1 MWIIISI
8 SILVIC
14 IIFNLFLISFDKKL
28 KRLEKQ
34 IILLFEKR
42 THLVP
47 SLYEITKKYLTKHE
61 EVFSEIIHLRKIEFS
76 NYNESFL
83 QRIQNETLIHHELN
97 FIFKVAIKHPKIQKD
112 EKFLLIRDLFLDN
125 SYEIGKK
132 VEVYKK
138 VIQLLNR
145 FVTIKN
151 FTIIWIF
158 IWVEKRIEI

>member
-97 FIFKVAIKHPKIQKD
+97 FIFKVANQHPKIQKD

>member
-61 EVFSEIIHLRKIEFS
+61 EVFSEIIHLRKVEFS

-97 FIFKVAIKHPKIQKD
+97 FIFKVANQHPKIQKD

-132 VEVYKK
+132 VEMYKK
-138 VIQLLNR
+138 IIQLLNR
-145 FVTIKN
+145 FVAIKN

>member
-1 MWIIISI
+1 MWIIIWI
-8 SILVIC
+8 IIFTIFV
-14 IIFNLFLISFDKKL
+14 IFNLFLTSFDKKL

-47 SLYEITKKYLTKHE
+47 SLFEITKKYMSKHE
-61 EVFSEIIHLRKIEFS
+61 EVFEEIIHLRKIEFS

-132 VEVYKK
+132 VDIYKK
-138 VIQLLNR
+138 VIILLNKLVI
-145 FVTIKN
+145 FKN
-151 FTIIWIF
+151 FTLIWIF
-158 IWVEKRIEI
+158 VWVEKRIEI

>member
-97 FIFKVAIKHPKIQKD
+97 FIFKVANQHPKIQKD

-132 VEVYKK
+132 IEVYKK